1 MDLRAASA
9 GRRGMLSALMAL
21 ALALRLLSPAGFMPS
36 FAGGALTIVVCPDAG
51 LHERTVGHHHDHG
64 KTHQQPCPYAAAAS
78 AGSLPTD
85 VSATRPAE
93 AEPAAL
99 RPAIAVATI
108 HRDRTRDRP
117 PATGPPLLPA

>member
-1 MDLRAASA
+1 MDLTAAST
-9 GRRGMLSALMAL
+9 GRRAMLSAVMAL

-36 FAGGALTIVVCPDAG
+36 FAGGALTIVVCPDSG
-51 LHERTVGHHHDHG
+51 LHERMVGQHHDHG

-85 VSATRPAE
+85 ASAISASNAP
-93 AEPAAL
+93 PIAA
-99 RPAIAVATI
+99 RPAIVVTALLG
-108 HRDRTRDRP
+108 DRTRDRP